1 MEHFSCPELTS
12 LLLLLLPLWQNY
24 LSRNFYNLRFLA
36 LFLAFAL
43 NFILLFYKVK
53 PFSHRFDF

>member
-1 MEHFSCPELTS
+1 MS
-12 LLLLLLPLWQNY
+12 LRQNY

-43 NFILLFYKVK
+43 NFILLFYRVNNKHPKYDSNVK
-53 PFSHRFDF
+53 QAAQA

>member
-1 MEHFSCPELTS
+1 M
-12 LLLLLLPLWQNY
+12 QNY

-43 NFILLFYKVK
+43 NFILLFYKVRET
-53 PFSHRFDF
+53 RFNGFRAVFTLVLMLQWLRA